1 MKKFLL
7 STFGFLLSSFL
18 FSQNSYPLYSDVWK
32 FSPTN
37 IFDKNGYTVLPKDGE
52 YFQLMSNYYINNV
65 DTNLVKQ
72 YLLSSFNKFRNDY
85 GRPPVIENKTLT
97 KISSDYSLLMSYL
110 PTDEWVH
117 SDLENHIFYLSGN
130 YVAEVMSGID
140 NMMFNNLNKSYGDL
154 NKIVADCIFDIFIIS
169 QKHSDILLRNTTNYE
184 VGFGVTFSDWGI
196 MIIIQLTENKK

>member
-7 STFGFLLSSFL
+7 LTFGFLLSSFL

-72 YLLSSFNKFRNDY
+72 YLLS
-85 GRPPVIENKTLT
+85 
-97 KISSDYSLLMSYL
+97 
-110 PTDEWVH
+110 
-117 SDLENHIFYLSGN
+117 
-130 YVAEVMSGID
+130 
-140 NMMFNNLNKSYGDL
+140 
-154 NKIVADCIFDIFIIS
+154 
-169 QKHSDILLRNTTNYE
+169 
-184 VGFGVTFSDWGI
+184 
-196 MIIIQLTENKK
+196 